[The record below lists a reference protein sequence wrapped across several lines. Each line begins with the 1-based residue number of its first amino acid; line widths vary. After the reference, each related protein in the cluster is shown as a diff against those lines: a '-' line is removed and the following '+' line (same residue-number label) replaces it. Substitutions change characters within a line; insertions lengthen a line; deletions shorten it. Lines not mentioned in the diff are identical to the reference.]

1 MFGARFYNKTT
12 RRYVAM
18 FGTLFN
24 DIVITREDNSGNTI
38 QRLKVPINYGPY
50 QKFLARTE
58 QDPNLDAPAI
68 TLPRISFEIVGM
80 TYDGERKLTRT
91 LRNSVPIE
99 SDNGVFNSV
108 LVPAPYNLDFQL
120 TIMTKYTED
129 GTKILENI
137 LPYFQPDW
145 TPSVKLVDDLDYY
158 LDVPIILT
166 SVSTEDIYEGAF
178 DERRAL
184 TWTLNF
190 TVKGWYFGPTTR
202 RKVIKFSTTNYYTDF
217 DQENSDITVTV
228 QPGLTANGE
237 PTSDINETIPY
248 ADINEDD
255 NWGFIVEIEDN
266 TV

>member
-1 MFGARFYNKTT
+1 MFGARFYNQTT

-24 DIVITREDNSGNTI
+24 DIVITRQDNSGNTV
-38 QRLKVPINYGPY
+38 QRMKVPINYGPY
-50 QKFLARTE
+50 QKFLARIT
-58 QDPNLDAPAI
+58 QDPNLNSPAI

-80 TYDGERKLTRT
+80 SYDGERKLTRT

-99 SDNGVFNSV
+99 SDNGVFSST
-108 LVPAPYNLDFQL
+108 LVPTPYNLEFQL

-129 GTKILENI
+129 GTKILEQI

-145 TPSVKLVDDLDYY
+145 TPSVKLVDELDYY
-158 LDVPIILT
+158 LDVPIILN
-166 SVSTEDIYEGAF
+166 SVSTEDVYEGAF

-190 TVKGWYFGPTTR
+190 TMKGWFFGPTSN
-202 RKVIKFSTTNYYTDF
+202 RKVIKFATTNLYAAF
-217 DQENSDITVTV
+217 DQANSDITITV

-237 PTSDINETIPY
+237 PTTDINETIPY
-248 ADINEDD
+248 AQINEDD
-255 NWGFIVEIEDN
+255 DWGFIVQIEDN
-266 TV
+266 T